1 MSALDEVLA
10 HKREE
15 VADAKKR
22 RPLAQLEQSL
32 KGRPPLRSFRQAIR
46 RPGKLSLIAEV
57 KRASPSAGWI
67 KEGASAAGTAQVYAA
82 AGAQAVSVLTDRK
95 FFAGSIAD
103 LVAVKGKVELPVL
116 RKDFLLEE
124 YQLVE
129 AAAAGAD
136 AVLLIVAAL
145 KPEELKRLLKLA
157 GDLSLDALVETH
169 DEQELDQALEA
180 GAQVVGIN
188 NRNLAT
194 LKVDLETTK
203 RLAAQVP
210 PDRVLVSESGIRSR
224 ADVEKVAG
232 WGAHAVLV
240 GEELMSAPDPGARIK
255 ELMGDSDVIPP
266 KGGI

>member
-1 MSALDEVLA
+1 MSTLEEVLA

-15 VADAKKR
+15 TADAKKR
-22 RPLAQLEQSL
+22 RTLAQLEQSL
-32 KGRPPLRSFRQAIR
+32 KSRPPVRGFGQAIR

-67 KEGASAAGTAQVYAA
+67 KEGASAGGTAQAYAA

-95 FFAGSIAD
+95 FFAGSISD
-103 LVAVKGKVELPVL
+103 LVAVKGKVEIPVL

-136 AVLLIVAAL
+136 AVLLIVAVL
-145 KPEELKRLLKLA
+145 KPDELRRLVRLA
-157 GDLSLDALVETH
+157 GDLRLDALVEAH
-169 DEQELDQALEA
+169 DERELEEALEA

-194 LKVDLETTK
+194 LKVDLETTR
-203 RLAAQVP
+203 RLAARVP
-210 PDRVLVSESGIRSR
+210 PDRTLVSESGIRSR
-224 ADVEKVAG
+224 ADVEQVAG

-240 GEELMSAPDPGARIK
+240 GEELMSAPDPAARIK
-255 ELMGDSDVIPP
+255 ELMGDVD
-266 KGGI
+266 

>member
-1 MSALDEVLA
+1 MSKLDEVLA

-15 VADAKKR
+15 TANAKGR
-22 RPLAQLEQSL
+22 RPLAQLEEAL
-32 KGRPPLRSFRQAIR
+32 KTRKPTRGFRGGIQ

-67 KEGASAAGTAQVYAA
+67 KEGASAGGTAQAYAA
-82 AGAQAVSVLTDRK
+82 AGAQAISVLTDRK
-95 FFAGSIAD
+95 FFAGSISD
-103 LVAVKGKVELPVL
+103 LGAVKGKVALPVL
-116 RKDFLLEE
+116 GKDFLLEE
-124 YQLVE
+124 YQVVE
-129 AAAAGAD
+129 AAVAGAD

-145 KPEELKRLLKLA
+145 KPDELRRLLRLA
-157 GDLSLDALVETH
+157 TDLSLDALVETH
-169 DEQELDQALEA
+169 DERELGEALEA

-194 LKVDLETTK
+194 LKVDLETTH
-203 RLAAQVP
+203 RLAGKVP

-232 WGAHAVLV
+232 WGAHAILV

-255 ELMGDSDVIPP
+255 ELMGS
-266 KGGI
+266 